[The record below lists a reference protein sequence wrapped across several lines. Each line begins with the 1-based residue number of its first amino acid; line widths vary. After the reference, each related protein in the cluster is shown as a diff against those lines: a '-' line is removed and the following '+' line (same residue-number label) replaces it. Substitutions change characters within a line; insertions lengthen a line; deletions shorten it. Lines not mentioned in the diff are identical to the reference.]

1 MMGKYL
7 FTYSLILLVTSPFLT
22 IGWFTIWAWFSLAL
36 ILTVVYDIFCVSQE
50 NNAKLTMALYD
61 KMDKLEQQ
69 CTRMSTIM
77 GEVRDNTSTKT
88 KKQFIPIKK
97 N

>member
-1 MMGKYL
+1 MGKYL

-69 CTRMSTIM
+69 CTRMSKIM
-77 GEVRDNTSTKT
+77 CEVRDNTSTKT